1 MTFLYNKVM
10 IDDFPVRKGDRL
22 WLFYTKI
29 ISLMIFPYEKDFV
42 DDENVIVDEF
52 SILK

>member
-1 MTFLYNKVM
+1 MTFLYVKV
-10 IDDFPVRKGDRL
+10 IVYD
-22 WLFYTKI
+22 FYTKI

-42 DDENVIVDEF
+42 DDENVIVDDF